1 VSTPDD
7 LVRAQI
13 EQIAASTSPA
23 DVPDLTAAVPAV
35 ADVDELTRRIQ
46 ELEDQ
51 RAATVPPAPPVLAEP
66 DDTLRLDGN
75 APGYMVELV
84 ATIERRL
91 RKLEGR

>member
-13 EQIAASTSPA
+13 EQIAASTSAA

-51 RAATVPPAPPVLAEP
+51 RAATVPPAAPVPAEP